1 MLPSLCCGDRKF
13 VRIVLAVL
21 VFFVF
26 ASLASAQTDTWT
38 GNAGNWS
45 DPKQWSNGVPV
56 TGDNIVI
63 NTAAAISTDDFSLAI
78 GQLTLENS
86 NDFLKIKDGVALNV
100 SGTIANQ
107 SIIDLESAGTN
118 TYLLITGSQSL
129 SGTGIINLLYTG
141 PNYITGAS
149 GSGTEVLTNA
159 NTIEGVGNIG
169 NGAMGLVNNGTIFA
183 SDAAG
188 TLFINVS
195 SAGLNNTG
203 TLMAI
208 SGNLTIQAPANSFL
222 NYNATT
228 NTLTGGTYIAT
239 FGSIYFPASSSGI
252 TTLSASVTQVG
263 GGQIINSTTGTNA
276 LANLKSITS
285 KGALTT
291 QVAFTQPGAFSMA
304 GALNILPITEFKVG
318 SVTQINSSGTLT
330 GGQWVLDSNL
340 IITGPAQNITTNNA
354 TVTLSGGTF
363 KNAGGSDAFATL
375 NTNQKTLSI
384 MNFAKFSPSNS
395 LINNGQL
402 TVGKGSK
409 VIFRAGFGYQQNAG
423 KTTNDGTLV
432 SQIGINGGIL
442 LGAGSV
448 SGDLGVGT
456 INSSSATFS
465 VGDAGSSAVAQ
476 VTGTY
481 TQWPTGILST
491 GIGGT
496 TVGTQYS
503 QLKAGHATLAGTL
516 AAPLLS
522 RFTQTVGQTFTVVS
536 ASPVTGTFSNT
547 TIPINSTEHFA
558 ISYTTR
564 SVVLTV
570 VSGPAAE

>member
-21 VFFVF
+21 VFSIF
-26 ASLASAQTDTWT
+26 ATLASAQTDTWT
-38 GNAGNWS
+38 GITGNWS
-45 DPKQWSNGVPV
+45 DPTHWSNGVPV

-63 NTAAAISTDDFSLAI
+63 NTASAISTDDFSLAI

-86 NDFLKIKDGVALNV
+86 NDFLDIKDGVALNV
-100 SGTIANQ
+100 SSTIANQ
-107 SIIDLESAGTN
+107 GIIGLRSAGTN

-129 SGTGIINLLYTG
+129 SGTGLTYLDYTG

-169 NGAMGLVNNGTIFA
+169 NGAMGLVNNGQITA
-183 SDAAG
+183 DNGAG
-188 TLFINVS
+188 SLFIDVS

-203 TLMAI
+203 TLEAI
-208 SGNLTIQAPANSFL
+208 SGNLTIQGPANSFL

-252 TTLSASVTQVG
+252 TTLSARATQEG

-276 LANLKSITS
+276 FANLARITS
-285 KGALTT
+285 KGALAT
-291 QVAFTQPGAFSMA
+291 QVGFTQPGAFSMA
-304 GALNILPITEFKVG
+304 GALNILPNTEVKVG
-318 SVTQINSSGTLT
+318 SVTQIQNNVLT

-340 IITGPAQNITTNNA
+340 NITGPAAQIVTNSA

-363 KNAGGSDAFATL
+363 KNAGGSDAFSFL
-375 NTNQKTLSI
+375 EYNTKVLRI
-384 MNFAKFSPSNS
+384 MNFAKLSPANTVVNTGQVTIAQGCKLTFSS
-395 LINNGQL
+395 
-402 TVGKGSK
+402 
-409 VIFRAGFGYQQNAG
+409 GFGYQQNSG
-423 KTTNDGTLV
+423 KTTNDGTIV
-432 SQIGINGGIL
+432 NGVQIDGGTY
-442 LGAGSV
+442 LGAGRV
-448 SGDLGVGT
+448 AGDLGIGGT
-456 INSSSATFS
+456 SGTGATFS
-465 VGDAGSSAVAQ
+465 VGDAGKGGLAQ
-476 VTGTY
+476 VTGNY
-481 TQWPTGILST
+481 LQWPNGILST

-516 AAPLLS
+516 AATLLNG
-522 RFTQTVGQTFTVVS
+522 FTPTVGETFTVLM
-536 ASPVTGTFSNT
+536 ASPVSGTFTNT

-558 ISYTTR
+558 ISYTTTK
-564 SVVLTV
+564 VILTV